1 MNDNMLGKVIAL
13 ALILGAVY
21 SARSIAHGG
30 FSCPLGD
37 GSRCLM
43 SIPATSPAPAIDAN
57 APAEKAAPVEKDS
70 DGDEDAIEKKAP
82 VAPPAPAA
90 KTDTVE
96 KPK

>member
-1 MNDNMLGKVIAL
+1 MNDNLLGKVIAL

-21 SARSIAHGG
+21 GARSIAHGG

-43 SIPATSPAPAIDAN
+43 AIPATNPAPAVDAN
-57 APAEKAAPVEKDS
+57 APVEKAAPVEKDS

-82 VAPPAPAA
+82 VAPPAPVEKA
-90 KTDTVE
+90 E